1 MPLLANAGTHFALL
15 SPLSFGLLRLAAA
28 TGTERKSAFPSDL
41 ESSLSNS
48 FYWARTLYKSF
59 CLRLQILL
67 RARKTDFPR

>member
-41 ESSLSNS
+41 ESSL
-48 FYWARTLYKSF
+48 
-59 CLRLQILL
+59 
-67 RARKTDFPR
+67 